1 MMRDNRVTMIFEG
14 SSEIMRLFI
23 MREALD
29 PHLKI
34 AGIALNSER
43 PWGERLK
50 SAWAGREILSLVVSG
65 QWLPFGGRAPA
76 GHAPAPGGHLS
87 RVAALSRRLARTL
100 FHQMVVRPEAGEAAG
115 AARPAGRHR
124 RRPLRHRGE
133 LRLRAEAAADGE
145 PEARVFML
153 VDDFHAQAMMRIAA
167 EFRRRRPQRRPARL
181 RPGAARSSPVTQD
194 RLHDAE
200 AVFAELAR
208 GDDEVA
214 DTAAY
219 MQARLYQ
226 VHFQQPDYVRAA
238 ALYRALAARH
248 PASHWAQLGLVKLG
262 LLELYTLPEP
272 AAPAER
278 IAAATALL
286 GRIHEEKLQRDL
298 HLQIAHAGTFYEQSL
313 ELVLAHLKEVDRI
326 GGLVGQVP
334 EDLAIELGELSL
346 RAGHYA
352 DARRYFEAYLR
363 DFTPNLRS
371 VTVRRRLEDLAALEA
386 KAKEGRP

>member
-1 MMRDNRVTMIFEG
+1 MEAFASTMSGVSAPFPQWRRWLG
-14 SSEIMRLFI
+14 ASLFC
-23 MREALD
+23 LLL
-29 PHLKI
+29 P
-34 AGIALNSER
+34 
-43 PWGERLK
+43 
-50 SAWAGREILSLVVSG
+50 LV
-65 QWLPFGGRAPA
+65 
-76 GHAPAPGGHLS
+76 
-87 RVAALSRRLARTL
+87 
-100 FHQMVVRPEAGEAAG
+100 G
-115 AARPAGRHR
+115 AATPAAEGT
-124 RRPLRHRGE
+124 
-133 LRLRAEAAADGE
+133 AEAWQ
-145 PEARVFML
+145 FMANQL
-153 VDDFHAQAMMRIAA
+153 PRDAY
-167 EFRRRRPQRRPARL
+167 ARL
-181 RPGAARSSPVTQD
+181 DRIKGTPTREQALATAVVAVDYQPVTQD

>member
-1 MMRDNRVTMIFEG
+1 MGPI
-14 SSEIMRLFI
+14 IQK
-23 MREALD
+23 
-29 PHLKI
+29 P
-34 AGIALNSER
+34 ER
-43 PWGERLK
+43 SLG
-50 SAWAGREILSLVVSG
+50 AQVILVVEAFASTMSG
-65 QWLPFGGRAPA
+65 VSAPFPQWRRWLGVGLFCMLPP
-76 GHAPAPGGHLS
+76 L
-87 RVAALSRRLARTL
+87 V
-100 FHQMVVRPEAGEAAG
+100 G
-115 AARPAGRHR
+115 AATPASEGTT
-124 RRPLRHRGE
+124 
-133 LRLRAEAAADGE
+133 EAWQ
-145 PEARVFML
+145 FMANQL
-153 VDDFHAQAMMRIAA
+153 PRDAY
-167 EFRRRRPQRRPARL
+167 ARL
-181 RPGAARSSPVTQD
+181 GRIKGAPTREQALASAVVAVDYQPVTQD

-200 AVFAELAR
+200 AVFAQLAQ

-214 DTAAY
+214 DAAAY

-238 ALYRALAARH
+238 ALYRALAERH

-272 AAPAER
+272 AAPADR

-352 DARRYFEAYLR
+352 DARKYFEIYLR

-386 KAKEGRP
+386 KAKGGRP